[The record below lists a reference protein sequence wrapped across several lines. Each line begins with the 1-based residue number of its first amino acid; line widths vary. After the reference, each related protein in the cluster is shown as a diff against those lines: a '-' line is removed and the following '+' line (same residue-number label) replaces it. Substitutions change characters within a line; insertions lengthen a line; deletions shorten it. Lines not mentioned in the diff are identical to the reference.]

1 MEFPSS
7 DDCFII
13 RFYYAKAFAP
23 EVYLEKIII
32 GASLQSQFLLGGLLT
47 TVLNERYNE
56 EILQNRY
63 SSPGCLLTK
72 DSDFDTQKL
81 SWTFCCFNGGPNQSK
96 ELVFRLRGAKLPSGV
111 SGFIVR
117 IGDGSRF

>member
-1 MEFPSS
+1 MS
-7 DDCFII
+7 
-13 RFYYAKAFAP
+13 
-23 EVYLEKIII
+23 
-32 GASLQSQFLLGGLLT
+32 G
-47 TVLNERYNE
+47 YNE

-96 ELVFRLRGAKLPSGV
+96 ELVFRLRGATIFGGV
-111 SGFIVR
+111 GVQDFMIR
-117 IGDGSRF
+117 ISDGSRF